1 MRACKKGAGKQKAD
15 TCITMRY
22 CPVYHGASSIAAP
35 SCNILWIFMHYSV
48 DYVPAGVCTAASRY
62 PYCRLYDNGGNPSNV
77 CPASDYHVLL
87 YGFCPCPS
95 AAVYAVIGIVDF
107 FVSTATVCRRY
118 SCSGCGE
125 SVSAAV

>member
-1 MRACKKGAGKQKAD
+1 
-15 TCITMRY
+15 
-22 CPVYHGASSIAAP
+22 
-35 SCNILWIFMHYSV
+35 MHYSV

-77 CPASDYHVLL
+77 CPASGYHVLL

-107 FVSTATVCRRY
+107 LFPLLLSAAGIHVLDAVSLY
-118 SCSGCGE
+118 PLLYNESCMT
-125 SVSAAV
+125 SVSGMWNLLFSILGYFLFSIACYRLARSFEKHV